1 MNRFH
6 PTATQQDLFGLIR
19 IAFGVVWVINT
30 LLQAQPAYLDH
41 FLGYFTPRVAGQPAF
56 IQHYLQWMISLI
68 TAAGPARVALA
79 TVVLDALI
87 ALSLLTGAAGRLF
100 AGIGA
105 VYCLWLW
112 TTVGGWGGPY
122 TAGATDPGTAIVYV
136 LVFICILLTRA
147 WERYSLMPA
156 ATNSSSAGMDPRPA
170 IRLLF
175 GALWAFDAYWKW
187 HPYFIHH
194 VQDYLVQA
202 QAGQPAWIR
211 AYIQVFVGAV
221 HATGSVTSGVFAAI
235 IETLIAVSLL
245 TGKWLKLSLPLGML
259 WALAI
264 WTTAE
269 GWGGPYAPGQTG
281 NRGDMVGSANIYLFV
296 LLYLIVLYGSFRS
309 SAARWSKT

>member
-1 MNRFH
+1 MNRFR
-6 PTATQQDLFGLIR
+6 PTATQKDLFGLIR
-19 IAFGVVWVINT
+19 IAFGVIWVINV
-30 LLQAQPAYLDH
+30 LLQARSAYLNH
-41 FLGYFTPRVAGQPAF
+41 FLSYFTPRVAGQPAF

-68 TAAGPARVALA
+68 TAIGPKWVALA
-79 TVVLDALI
+79 TVVLDTLI
-87 ALSLLTGAAGRLF
+87 ALSLLTGVAGRLF

-105 VYCLWLW
+105 LYCLWLW

-147 WERYSLMPA
+147 WERYSLLPA
-156 ATNSSSAGMDPRPA
+156 ASGGSVGISRST

-187 HPYFIHH
+187 QPYFIHH

-211 AYIQVFVGAV
+211 AYIQLFVDVV
-221 HATGSVTSGVFAAI
+221 HATGSVAFGVFTAAV
-235 IETLIAVSLL
+235 ETLIALSLL
-245 TGKWLKLSLPLGML
+245 TGRWLKLFLPLGIA
-259 WALAI
+259 WSLAV

-269 GWGGPYAPGQTG
+269 GWGGPYSPGQTG
-281 NRGDMVGSANIYLFV
+281 NRGDMVGSVNIYIFV
-296 LLYLIVLYGSFRS
+296 FLYLMVLYGSSRAG
-309 SAARWSKT
+309 SAAQRLKS